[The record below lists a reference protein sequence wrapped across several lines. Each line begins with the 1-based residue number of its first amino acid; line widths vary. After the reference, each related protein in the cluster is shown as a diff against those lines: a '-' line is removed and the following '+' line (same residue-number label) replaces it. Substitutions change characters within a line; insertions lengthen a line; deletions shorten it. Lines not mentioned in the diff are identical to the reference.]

1 MSVGDTA
8 HADTLVAD
16 ARGDDSQ
23 VIHADW
29 LLVLLCVGAV
39 TRLTRMLTDDVI
51 GQPLRRFVIKH
62 RPAPPALTEG
72 DLPDKDQ
79 PADEDW
85 LVYLVHCRWCSSI
98 WISAAVTPVVW
109 LWPDRWFIQIPL
121 IALTA
126 SLAAGLSGR
135 LE

>member
-1 MSVGDTA
+1 MPA
-8 HADTLVAD
+8 
-16 ARGDDSQ
+16 
-23 VIHADW
+23 W

-51 GQPLRRFVIKH
+51 GQPLRRFVIRH
-62 RPAPPALTEG
+62 RSKPIKGPENI
-72 DLPDKDQ
+72 
-79 PADEDW
+79 PADIPAADAEPTEDW

-109 LWPDRWFIQIPL
+109 LWPDRWFIQIPI